1 MEMSRFVIPSDIQST
16 PKESHEILEGINKQ
30 LGSVPNI
37 YRLVALS
44 PAALK
49 GFMAQAEALSKG
61 KLSPKIRE
69 GISLAIGQFNGCGY
83 CLSAHSFIST
93 QLLKTDQ
100 AEVTA
105 NRKATSGDKKTEA
118 ALKFAVKVA
127 ETKGRVAEQ
136 ELTKLREAGFD
147 DAEIIEIIQNVT
159 LNIWTNYFNN
169 VAETLIDFPE
179 VKV

>member
-1 MEMSRFVIPSDIQST
+1 MSRFTIPADIQST
-16 PKESHEILEGINKQ
+16 PQESHEILEGINKQ

-49 GFMAQAEALSKG
+49 GFIGQAEALAKG

-69 GISLAIGQFNGCGY
+69 GISLAIAQLNGCGY

-105 NRKATSGDKKTEA
+105 NRQADSSDKKTEI
-118 ALKFAVKVA
+118 ALKFAVSVA
-127 ETKGRVAEQ
+127 ENKGRVSAQ

-147 DAEIIEIIQNVT
+147 DAQIIEIIQNVT

-169 VAETLIDFPE
+169 AAETLIDFPE

>member
-1 MEMSRFVIPSDIQST
+1 MSRFVIPADIQST

-37 YRLVALS
+37 YRLIALS

-49 GFMAQAEALSKG
+49 GFMGQADALAKG
-61 KLSPKIRE
+61 KLSPKVRE
-69 GISLAIGQFNGCGY
+69 GISLAMAQLNGCGY
-83 CLSAHSFIST
+83 CLAAHSFIST

-105 NRKATSGDKKTEA
+105 NRQADSSDKKTEA
-118 ALKFAVKVA
+118 ALKFAVQVA
-127 ETKGRVAEQ
+127 EHKGRVPEK
-136 ELTKLREAGFD
+136 ELTKLREVGFG
-147 DAEIIEIIQNVT
+147 DAEILEIIQNIT
-159 LNIWTNYFNN
+159 LNIWTNYLNN

-179 VKV
+179 VKL

>member
-1 MEMSRFVIPSDIQST
+1 MVMSRFVIPGDIQST

-37 YRLVALS
+37 YRLIALS

-49 GFMAQAEALSKG
+49 GFMGQAEALSKG

-69 GISLAIGQFNGCGY
+69 GISLAIAQVNECGY
-83 CLSAHSFIST
+83 CLSAHTFIST
-93 QLLKTDQ
+93 QLLKIDQ
-100 AEVTA
+100 AEVSA
-105 NRKATSGDKKTEA
+105 NRQADSSDKKTEA
-118 ALKFAVKVA
+118 ALKFAVSVA
-127 ETKGRVAEQ
+127 ENKGRVAEQ
-136 ELTKLREAGFD
+136 ELEVLRAAGFD

-159 LNIWTNYFNN
+159 LNIWTNYLNN